1 MAKTNPPVHVSLR
14 DDEWAVVR
22 EGNDRATSFHP
33 TQAEAA
39 KAGREIARRDQT
51 GFLLHGRDGRIRE
64 RSDYGKHHKDSHSS
78 IEDSTSHTAEAA
90 DEVAMAANDAVGQVT
105 GAAGQMVGRLGQTTN
120 AAWDGGTFDERTE
133 DREEEVSG
141 LTGEKR
147 DEGFGTPEEWYAGY
161 DVYDEGNERIGKVDE
176 LFLDENDRPEYI
188 GVKIGL
194 FGTRSA
200 LIPTDIV
207 TIDDERRSL
216 VVSRPKSVVEEGPSL
231 GGDEELTPELE
242 QLVRVHY
249 GLPSE
254 RGAEDRGDYG
264 AYYRDDHDEERSERG
279 RRGSGAK
286 TGPAET
292 GGLRDWEGPLEPEG
306 DVEDSDELRMQ
317 RSEEELRVVTH
328 EREGGAVRVRKRAR
342 TERER
347 IQVPK
352 KHEEVTVERV
362 PVEREP
368 TGVEIGED
376 EIVVPVIEEEVV
388 VEKRPVVKEEIR
400 IRKHVIEDEEIV
412 EEDVRCEEVEVVD
425 ETERGAGPYTA
436 PERGGSQSG

>member
-1 MAKTNPPVHVSLR
+1 MAKTNPPVHVPLR

-22 EGNDRATSFHP
+22 EGNDRATSLHP

-39 KAGREIARRDQT
+39 KAGRDIARRDQT

-120 AAWDGGTFDERTE
+120 AAGDGGTFDERTE

-161 DVYDEGNERIGKVDE
+161 DVYDEGNERIGKVDD

-188 GVKIGL
+188 GVKTGL
-194 FGTRSA
+194 LGTRSA
-200 LIPTDIV
+200 LVPTDIV

-216 VVSRPKSVVEEGPSL
+216 VVWKVRASGATRSLRPSSSSGCASTMGFQASAAPRTGATTALTTATTTTKS
-231 GGDEELTPELE
+231 D
-242 QLVRVHY
+242 
-249 GLPSE
+249 
-254 RGAEDRGDYG
+254 
-264 AYYRDDHDEERSERG
+264 

-286 TGPAET
+286 TGT
-292 GGLRDWEGPLEPEG
+292 HRNRRITRLGGTLEPEG

-317 RSEEELRVVTH
+317 PLRG
-328 EREGGAVRVRKRAR
+328 RAQGRYPRAR
-342 TERER
+342 RRRCAGKEACAHRTRVR

-352 KHEEVTVERV
+352 KHEEVTAERV
-362 PVEREP
+362 PLEREA
-368 TGVEIGED
+368 TGVVIGED

-412 EEDVRCEEVEVVD
+412 EEDVRREEVEVVD